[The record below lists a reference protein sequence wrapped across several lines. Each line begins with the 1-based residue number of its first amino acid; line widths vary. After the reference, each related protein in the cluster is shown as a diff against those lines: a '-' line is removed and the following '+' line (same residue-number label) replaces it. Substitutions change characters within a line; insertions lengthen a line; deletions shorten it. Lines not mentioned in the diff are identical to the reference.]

1 MVHGTSI
8 SKRAA
13 EHADGPGR
21 SAVPP
26 EAAAADESARGVEV
40 QRERTGGSRLGGFA
54 RSHDLLRWV
63 YLARLSL
70 AGGVF
75 AAAVFTWSKASTEQT
90 LAASLALVVTLLV
103 TPAAYWFTHVREEQ
117 PGPGFLNSQAVLD
130 VVLVTL
136 VVHLTG
142 GGESVAAPLY
152 ILVISAYTLLLP
164 QRGWLLVTL
173 LACVAYITD
182 VIWGQ
187 GTTMDLAIALQ
198 LLVFASVA
206 VVVGKISTKLR
217 ETGAEL
223 TSVEHALEQL
233 RLETGD
239 ILGNIPTALMTL
251 DGEGRLVYAN
261 PAAERLLGLDGM
273 IWLDRPVMDKLR
285 SRSEGL
291 YRVLE
296 RTLKHGMPVASAEI
310 EVVRGTGSVPVG
322 VSTAVLE
329 RAEGLRSVTAIMRDI
344 SDIKVME
351 ELRRRTERL
360 EAVAELSAS
369 LAHEIKNPL
378 ASISSSVQQLS
389 LRAEADEDDRL
400 LSKLI
405 LKESDRLSHLLSDFI
420 DFARVHIERSKE
432 LDLREIARHAVEVVR
447 RHPAY
452 RSEIEIELDADA
464 RPVVIDGDE
473 DLLHRVAMNLVLNAV
488 QVAVPGRRTN
498 IRVEVH
504 AGAGDCTVRGIEIPD
519 PVMLRVSDDGLGI
532 EEADLKRVFDPFFSR
547 RRGGSGLGLAIVHRV
562 VREHRGTVFV
572 ASSPEHGTHFTIC
585 LPGRTASEGGG
596 PEESQQ

>member
-1 MVHGTSI
+1 M
-8 SKRAA
+8 SKRLPERAGGPGGSA
-13 EHADGPGR
+13 VLPGGPAADGSVRGF
-21 SAVPP
+21 
-26 EAAAADESARGVEV
+26 EAAG
-40 QRERTGGSRLGGFA
+40 ERAGGSRFESIA
-54 RSHDLLRWV
+54 RRHDLLRWV

-75 AAAVFTWSKASTEQT
+75 AAAVLTWSQASTGQT
-90 LAASLALVVTLLV
+90 LASSLALVITLLV
-103 TPAAYWFTHVREEQ
+103 TPAAYWLTHVREVE

-130 VVLVTL
+130 VALVTL

-164 QRGWLLVTL
+164 LRGWLLVTL

-187 GTTMDLAIALQ
+187 GTTIDLAVALQ
-198 LLVFASVA
+198 LAVFASVA
-206 VVVGKISTKLR
+206 VAVGKISTKLR

-239 ILGNIPTALMTL
+239 ILGNIPTALMTI
-251 DGEGRLVYAN
+251 DGEGRLAYAN
-261 PAAERLLGLDGM
+261 PAAERLLAVDAM
-273 IWLDRPVMDKLR
+273 VWLDQPVMDELR

-296 RTLKHGMPVASAEI
+296 RTRKHGMPVASAEI
-310 EVVRGTGSVPVG
+310 EVVRGTRSVPVG

-329 RAEGLRSVTAIMRDI
+329 RADGLPSVTAIMRDI
-344 SDIKVME
+344 SDVKVME

-378 ASISSSVQQLS
+378 ASISSSVQQLK
-389 LRAEADEDDRL
+389 LRADADEDDRL

-405 LKESDRLSHLLSDFI
+405 LKESDRLSRLLSDFI
-420 DFARVHIERSKE
+420 DFARVQIERSKE
-432 LDLREIARHAVEVVR
+432 LDLREIARHAVDVVR

-464 RPVVIDGDE
+464 RPVLIDGDE

-488 QVAVPGRRTN
+488 QVAVPGRKAS
-498 IRVEVH
+498 IKVEVR
-504 AGAGDCTVRGIEIPD
+504 ARAGDCSVRGIEIPD
-519 PVMLRVSDDGLGI
+519 PAMLRVSDDGPGI
-532 EEADLKRVFDPFFSR
+532 EESDQKRVFDPFFSR

-572 ASSPEHGTHFTIC
+572 ASSRDNGTRFTVC
-585 LPGRTASEGGG
+585 LPGRPVSTPDG
-596 PEESQQ
+596 PEERRQ